1 MPRGCARDPCRSSEG
16 AAGGWLGSPRPTK
29 APARQS
35 PCPAGELI
43 SSDAPGFVQTLPGR
57 AGLPNAQSPA
67 PAPAAPPGAAA
78 VRSPSPSPRGPSGGT
93 EPPAGAGGGGCRH
106 VCSFLPLLLLLLL
119 LPLRGGGSSRQ
130 GSAPFVAAGGAAQ
143 RSAAGARRGGGGGG
157 GGGGRGGRG
166 GGGSSSSTRGGE
178 GGAPCSLR
186 PSRASPAG
194 CRRRRGAGGE
204 PAAAEAPCGRL
215 GGDAEG
221 VPGAGGERTEPPG
234 RRRGLRLMLRACRRH
249 PAAPRPP
256 LAMVASSPAAARP
269 RPPPRGGPP
278 GRGRGGPPLALCYT
292 SALLLLALS
301 ALPAGRASHPL
312 PAAECQ
318 GGGKGKGIN
327 CSELNVRESDVRVCD
342 ESSCKYGGVCK
353 EEGDGL
359 KCACQ
364 FQCHTNY
371 IPVCGSNGDTYQ
383 NECFLRRAACKHQK
397 EITVVSR
404 GPCYSDNGSGS
415 GEGEYEGSGT
425 EVQRKHSKCGVCKYR
440 AECDEDAENVGC
452 VCNIDCSGYS
462 FNPVCAS
469 DGSSYNNPCFVRE
482 ASCLRQ
488 EQIDIR
494 HLGHCSEAD
503 DTNAVGKK
511 DDGMQYRPEVKDASD
526 QREDIYVGN
535 HIPCSESFNGYCIH
549 GKCEFIYST
558 QKASCRCE
566 SGYTGQHCE
575 KTDFSILYVV
585 PSRQKLTHVLI
596 AAIIG
601 AVQIAIIVAIVM
613 CITRKCPKNNR
624 GRRQKQNL
632 GHFTSDTSSRMV

>member
-1 MPRGCARDPCRSSEG
+1 MA
-16 AAGGWLGSPRPTK
+16 
-29 APARQS
+29 APARPRAS
-35 PCPAGELI
+35 PGCCSAAAILALAVALCALAPARTSNPL
-43 SSDAPGFVQTLPGR
+43 
-57 AGLPNAQSPA
+57 
-67 PAPAAPPGAAA
+67 APAADCAA
-78 VRSPSPSPRGPSGGT
+78 
-93 EPPAGAGGGGCRH
+93 
-106 VCSFLPLLLLLLL
+106 
-119 LPLRGGGSSRQ
+119 
-130 GSAPFVAAGGAAQ
+130 
-143 RSAAGARRGGGGGG
+143 
-157 GGGGRGGRG
+157 
-166 GGGSSSSTRGGE
+166 
-178 GGAPCSLR
+178 
-186 PSRASPAG
+186 
-194 CRRRRGAGGE
+194 
-204 PAAAEAPCGRL
+204 
-215 GGDAEG
+215 
-221 VPGAGGERTEPPG
+221 
-234 RRRGLRLMLRACRRH
+234 
-249 PAAPRPP
+249 
-256 LAMVASSPAAARP
+256 
-269 RPPPRGGPP
+269 
-278 GRGRGGPPLALCYT
+278 
-292 SALLLLALS
+292 
-301 ALPAGRASHPL
+301 
-312 PAAECQ
+312 
-318 GGGKGKGIN
+318 GKGKAGSN
-327 CSELNVRESDVRVCD
+327 CSELNVKESDVRVCD

-353 EEGDGL
+353 EEGDSL
-359 KCACQ
+359 TCACQ
-364 FQCHTNY
+364 FLCHTKY

-397 EITVVSR
+397 EITVVAR

-494 HLGHCSEAD
+494 HLGHCSDSD
-503 DTNAVGKK
+503 DTSLLGKK
-511 DDGMQYRPEVKDASD
+511 DDGMQYRPDVKDASD
-526 QREDIYVGN
+526 QREDIYIGN
-535 HIPCSESFNGYCIH
+535 HIPCSESFSGYCIH

>member
-1 MPRGCARDPCRSSEG
+1 M
-16 AAGGWLGSPRPTK
+16 
-29 APARQS
+29 
-35 PCPAGELI
+35 
-43 SSDAPGFVQTLPGR
+43 
-57 AGLPNAQSPA
+57 
-67 PAPAAPPGAAA
+67 
-78 VRSPSPSPRGPSGGT
+78 
-93 EPPAGAGGGGCRH
+93 GGGPCH
-106 VCSFLPLLLLLLL
+106 VPCSPFP
-119 LPLRGGGSSRQ
+119 Q
-130 GSAPFVAAGGAAQ
+130 AAFVAVGAP
-143 RSAAGARRGGGGGG
+143 RGGGGGG
-157 GGGGRGGRG
+157 AATTPRRVHSRARAHTHTHTRIHTPPRIPPPPPPSQRDPLRGRCGRGAGEGDAEGPSRAGGGGGSRRPRLMLGPRGSSRVPPAAMGARPGRRALGLAAWALLLALAAPPGTAAAHQPAGGGAAAAAAAAGGRG
-166 GGGSSSSTRGGE
+166 GGG
-178 GGAPCSLR
+178 
-186 PSRASPAG
+186 
-194 CRRRRGAGGE
+194 GAGE
-204 PAAAEAPCGRL
+204 C
-215 GGDAEG
+215 
-221 VPGAGGERTEPPG
+221 PG
-234 RRRGLRLMLRACRRH
+234 H
-249 PAAPRPP
+249 
-256 LAMVASSPAAARP
+256 
-269 RPPPRGGPP
+269 
-278 GRGRGGPPLALCYT
+278 GRG
-292 SALLLLALS
+292 
-301 ALPAGRASHPL
+301 
-312 PAAECQ
+312 
-318 GGGKGKGIN
+318 KGAN
-327 CSELNVRESDVRVCD
+327 CSELNVREPDARICD

-353 EEGDGL
+353 EDEDGL

-371 IPVCGSNGDTYQ
+371 VPVCGSNGDTYQ
-383 NECFLRRAACKHQK
+383 NECFLRRASCKHQK
-397 EITVVSR
+397 EITVVAR

-415 GEGEYEGSGT
+415 GEGEEDGSGT
-425 EVQRKHSKCGVCKYR
+425 EVHRKLSKCGVCKYK

-494 HLGHCSEAD
+494 YLGHCTDTD
-503 DTNAVGKK
+503 DTSLLGKK
-511 DDGMQYRPEVKDASD
+511 DDGVQFRPDVKDASD
-526 QREDIYVGN
+526 QREDIYNGN
-535 HIPCSESFNGYCIH
+535 HIPCPETFNSYCIH

>member
-1 MPRGCARDPCRSSEG
+1 SG
-16 AAGGWLGSPRPTK
+16 AAGT
-29 APARQS
+29 
-35 PCPAGELI
+35 
-43 SSDAPGFVQTLPGR
+43 TLR
-57 AGLPNAQSPA
+57 L
-67 PAPAAPPGAAA
+67 PAAPPLAFCYTSVFLLFAFSVPGSRA
-78 VRSPSPSPRGPSGGT
+78 SNQLP
-93 EPPAGAGGGGCRH
+93 AGGGG
-106 VCSFLPLLLLLLL
+106 
-119 LPLRGGGSSRQ
+119 
-130 GSAPFVAAGGAAQ
+130 
-143 RSAAGARRGGGGGG
+143 
-157 GGGGRGGRG
+157 
-166 GGGSSSSTRGGE
+166 
-178 GGAPCSLR
+178 
-186 PSRASPAG
+186 
-194 CRRRRGAGGE
+194 
-204 PAAAEAPCGRL
+204 
-215 GGDAEG
+215 GDC
-221 VPGAGGERTEPPG
+221 PGT
-234 RRRGLRLMLRACRRH
+234 
-249 PAAPRPP
+249 
-256 LAMVASSPAAARP
+256 
-269 RPPPRGGPP
+269 
-278 GRGRGGPPLALCYT
+278 
-292 SALLLLALS
+292 
-301 ALPAGRASHPL
+301 
-312 PAAECQ
+312 
-318 GGGKGKGIN
+318 GKGKSIN

-342 ESSCKYGGVCK
+342 ESTCKYGGLCK
-353 EEGDGL
+353 EDGEGL

-383 NECFLRRAACKHQK
+383 NECFLRRASCKHQK

-404 GPCYSDNGSGS
+404 GPCYS
-415 GEGEYEGSGT
+415 EEEGSGA
-425 EVQRKHSKCGVCKYR
+425 EVHRKHSKCGPCKYK

-482 ASCLRQ
+482 ASCVKQ

-494 HLGHCSEAD
+494 HLGHCTDTD
-503 DTNAVGKK
+503 DTSLLGKK
-511 DDGMQYRPEVKDASD
+511 DDGLQYRPDVKDASD
-526 QREDIYVGN
+526 QREDIYIGN
-535 HIPCSESFNGYCIH
+535 HIPCPENFNGYCIH